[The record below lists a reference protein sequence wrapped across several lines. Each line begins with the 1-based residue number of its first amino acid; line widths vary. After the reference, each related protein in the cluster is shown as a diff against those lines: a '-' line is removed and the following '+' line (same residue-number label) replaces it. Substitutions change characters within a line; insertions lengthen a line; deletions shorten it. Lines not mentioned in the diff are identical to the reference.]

1 MDKRTHVQYI
11 ACMRE
16 VPLSELL
23 SRVGARVRHLRD
35 LRGFTQSELA
45 RRSGVSLRFLADV
58 ERGEGNASL
67 LRLGELALALG
78 VSLAELVVD
87 AGPVVDDLARFGRLA
102 EPERRRRLGGERKA
116 IALVGLRGAGK
127 STAGRALAQ
136 RLGVRFAEVDE
147 LVEARAGMPLGT
159 LFSDHGAERYRQLE
173 REVIDALLAPAER
186 VVFTTGGSLVTDT
199 FTWSDLRRRART
211 AWLRARPESH
221 LRRVEAQGDAR
232 PMRGRADA
240 LSELRGILVV
250 REPLYALADLT
261 LDTDKL
267 DLLETVWA
275 LESWAEEPA

>member
-1 MDKRTHVQYI
+1 MQYI

-16 VPLSELL
+16 VPLAELL
-23 SRVGARVRHLRD
+23 SRVGARVRHLREV
-35 LRGFTQSELA
+35 RGFTQSELA

-147 LVEARAGMPLGT
+147 LVEARAGMPLGA

-173 REVIDALLAPAER
+173 REVIDELLAPAER

-240 LSELRGILVV
+240 LSELRGILGA